1 MIFKIQT
8 SRSYELQKSLAFPQQ
23 FPNGIINFGSL
34 CKEED
39 ETTNVEDLLET
50 LLNEKNNETEDVLE
64 TLNKEE
70 NNETEDLLE
79 TLFKEENHKT
89 TGNDE
94 EQLQVR
100 NSFQYLKK
108 YMISPLIG
116 LLGLFRLCMHML
128 EFCTK
133 I

>member
-50 LLNEKNNETEDVLE
+50 LLKEENSETEDVLE
-64 TLNKEE
+64 TLNKEG
-70 NNETEDLLE
+70 NHETEDLLE
-79 TLFKEENHKT
+79 KLLKEENPEIN
-89 TGNDE
+89 GNVG
-94 EQLQVR
+94 EQPRVR
-100 NSFQYLKK
+100 YSFYYFLKK
-108 YMISPLIG
+108 HELSLRYLRLLDPLV
-116 LLGLFRLCMHML
+116 F
-128 EFCTK
+128 
-133 I
+133 